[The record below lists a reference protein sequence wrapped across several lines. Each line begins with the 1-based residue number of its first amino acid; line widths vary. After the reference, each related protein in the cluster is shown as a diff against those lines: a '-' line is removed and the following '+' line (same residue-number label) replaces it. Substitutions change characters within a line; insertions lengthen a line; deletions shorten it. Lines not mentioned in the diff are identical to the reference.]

1 MYRKRN
7 VRIEKMATKRIPLK
21 QVMKDHKLND
31 GKACRRKLRAAFKN
45 HTKGER
51 WEFTAKELPKILT
64 VLGVTKEKPKK
75 AKRATKPA
83 QPPAIV
89 SKVSTPEVA

>member
-31 GKACRRKLRAAFKN
+31 GKACRRKLRAAFKS
-45 HTKGER
+45 HPKGER

-64 VLGVTKEKPKK
+64 VLGVTKEEPK
-75 AKRATKPA
+75 AKRSKKPA
-83 QPPAIV
+83 PPPVVA
-89 SKVSTPEVA
+89 KVSTPEVA